1 LIYGL
6 GVFIIFGLTATSWV
20 LTYLPRFGLLRPRG
34 STQYADITEHLGPT
48 ISASFRLV
56 RPSLAIQ
63 DTLWEEID
71 ITGEEMEANKAAQ
84 TNRKMTAVEKLRSML
99 ADPEKFI
106 ACPGV
111 YDGFTARIALR
122 EGVDC
127 LYMVSLT

>member
-1 LIYGL
+1 M
-6 GVFIIFGLTATSWV
+6 
-20 LTYLPRFGLLRPRG
+20 G
-34 STQYADITEHLGPT
+34 S
-48 ISASFRLV
+48 SKS
-56 RPSLAIQ
+56 
-63 DTLWEEID
+63 
-71 ITGEEMEANKAAQ
+71 AQ
-84 TNRKMTAVEKLRSML
+84 TNRRMTAVEKLRDML